1 MKHPT
6 HMAQTD
12 AQKILLEHA
21 YGAGMWEQE
30 EDAEQGNA
38 APGWGALSVAAAG
51 VLLWVYAAY
60 YLFVKLDFPFFW

>member
-21 YGAGMWEQE
+21 YGARMWEE
-30 EDAEQGNA
+30 EQDAEQDNG
-38 APGWGALSVAAAG
+38 APGWGALFMAAAG
-51 VLLWVYAAY
+51 LMLWLYGAY
-60 YLFVKLDFPFFW
+60 YLFVELDFPFFW